1 MNNIKKIIKNLPQET
16 GVYQFFDIN
25 KNLLY
30 VGKSVSIKKRVSS
43 YFSNKNLGPKTNELV
58 KNINYIKYIKVF
70 SEFEALLLESD
81 LIRQRQPFYNI
92 IAKDDKSPIYIK
104 ITKSKVPIIE
114 VTRKPENFKND
125 FVKGPFPSTK
135 TTKEIL
141 RLIRKIFP
149 YCQHKNPKKPCL
161 YVHLGICPY
170 PYESE
175 KTRLKYQKDITKI
188 KKLLT
193 GKSNILIRNLQ
204 KEMDRYSKSMQYEE
218 AQNIK
223 NQIQKLEYLKTTYYP
238 PKDFLATPALVDD
251 LILARL
257 VDLQKVLGLNKIPR
271 RLECYDISNIQGK
284 YATGS
289 MVVFINGASAKDQY
303 RRFKIK
309 FTKTPNDFEMLK
321 EVLARR
327 FKNDWPKPDLIIIDG
342 GKGQLS
348 SVVSIVQKYSIQTPI
363 ISLAKRYEE
372 IYTDKSNIPIK
383 LTQNSPALQLVQA
396 IRDEAHRFAITYHKL
411 LRSKAFLNYK
421 RIETINY

>member
-1 MNNIKKIIKNLPQET
+1 MNNIKKVIKDLPQKP
-16 GVYQFFDIN
+16 GIYQFFD
-25 KNLLY
+25 KDENLLY
-30 VGKSVSIKKRVSS
+30 VGKSVSIKNRVSS
-43 YFSNKNLGPKTNELV
+43 YFSNKNLGPKTKELV
-58 KNINYIKYIKVF
+58 KNISDIKYIKVF

-81 LIRQRQPFYNI
+81 LIRQHQPFYNI

-104 ITKSKVPIIE
+104 ITRSNVPIIE

-125 FVKGPFPSTK
+125 FVKGPFPSAK

-161 YVHLGICPY
+161 YVHLGLCPY

-175 KTRLKYQKDITKI
+175 KAKLNYQKDIAKI

-193 GKSNILIRNLQ
+193 GKSNLLIRNLQ
-204 KEMDRYSKSMQYEE
+204 KEMGSFSKKLLYED

-223 NQIQKLEYLKTTYYP
+223 NQMQKLEYLETTYYS
-238 PKDFLATPALVDD
+238 PKDFLATPGLVDD
-251 LILARL
+251 LQLARL
-257 VDLQKVLGLNKIPR
+257 VDLRKVLGLAKIPR

-284 YATGS
+284 HATGA
-289 MVVFINGASAKDQY
+289 MAVFINGQTAKDQY

-327 FKNDWPKPDLIIIDG
+327 FKNEWPVADLIIIDG

-348 SVVSIVQKYSIQTPI
+348 SAISIAQKYNIQTPI

-383 LTQNSPALQLVQA
+383 LVLNSPARQLVQA
-396 IRDEAHRFAITYHKL
+396 IRDEAHRFAITYHRL
-411 LRSKAFLNYK
+411 LRSKDF
-421 RIETINY
+421 INS

>member
-1 MNNIKKIIKNLPQET
+1 MNKLKEIINNLPQAP

-30 VGKSVSIKKRVSS
+30 VGKSVSIKNRVSS

-58 KNINYIKYIKVF
+58 NNINDIKYIKVF

-81 LIRQRQPFYNI
+81 LIRRNKPFYNI
-92 IAKDDKSPIYIK
+92 ISRDDKSPIYIK
-104 ITKSKVPIIE
+104 ISTSKVPIIE
-114 VTRKPENFKND
+114 ITRKPENYKMD
-125 FVKGPFPSTK
+125 FVKGPFPSAK

-161 YVHLGICPY
+161 YVHLGLCPY

-193 GKSNILIRNLQ
+193 GKSNMLIRNLQ
-204 KEMDRYSKSMQYEE
+204 KEMNLYSKSMQYEE

-223 NQIQKLEYLKTTYYP
+223 IQIQKLKNLKNTYYP

-257 VDLQKVLGLNKIPR
+257 VDLKKVLGLNKIPR

-309 FTKTPNDFEMLK
+309 FLKTPNDFEMLK
-321 EVLARR
+321 EILARR
-327 FKNDWPKPDLIIIDG
+327 FKNDWPAADLIIIDG

-348 SVVSIVQKYSIQTPI
+348 SASAIVQKYKIKIPI

-372 IYTDKSNIPIK
+372 IHTNQSNIPIK
-383 LTQNSPALQLVQA
+383 LKHNSPARQLVQA
-396 IRDEAHRFAITYHKL
+396 IRDEAHRFAITYHRL
-411 LRSKAFLNYK
+411 LRSKDFIK
-421 RIETINY
+421 